1 MDWFESLTGFRETG
15 YEGTRAKLKAEG
27 SRLHSLVNGKSY
39 GIGELELVSLRTLR
53 ERVRSSRALPGRL
66 KVSVVRGDVRQMH
79 QAPEN
84 AGALFQV
91 ASQFNL
97 LEMVSPTVTPEDGV
111 TRYQHDAPPRRIL
124 RGSLALL
131 TRASGRRRGARSPPA
146 RRRSIAII
154 SRRSAAAMARRRNAS
169 STGWLTSARRSAA
182 PCIGRSRRCGTCRTG
197 TRSAPK
203 PGSMPSRISA
213 CAGCTAAGCLAGQT
227 LHRTTP

>member
-111 TRYQHDAPPRRIL
+111 TRYQHDAPPAPHPS
-124 RGSLALL
+124 SLARFAHSRLRTTARCAIAAGAATIYRNHFAPVGGGSRSPDCALL
-131 TRASGRRRGARSPPA
+131 RNPQGPRISQELIRATNESARVRRRGGFETRPYVH
-146 RRRSIAII
+146 
-154 SRRSAAAMARRRNAS
+154 
-169 STGWLTSARRSAA
+169 WA
-182 PCIGRSRRCGTCRTG
+182 P
-197 TRSAPK
+197 
-203 PGSMPSRISA
+203 
-213 CAGCTAAGCLAGQT
+213 
-227 LHRTTP
+227 